1 MLFILRIVACQCDA
15 FCVLGIRGATFTNG
29 KCSKQILRIVN
40 KYQSSSKKQE
50 WSRRIVLIIYFHYF
64 VPNQQIV
71 RVHHTIRRL
80 SGNPLAKFALDL
92 KSWEKVMNL

>member
-40 KYQSSSKKQE
+40 KIPE
-50 WSRRIVLIIYFHYF
+50 
-64 VPNQQIV
+64 
-71 RVHHTIRRL
+71 
-80 SGNPLAKFALDL
+80 
-92 KSWEKVMNL
+92 